1 MRTSDGEWVVAR
13 LRSHGRALFWPTLLL
28 LLVSGGIGFG
38 YGRLP
43 EEWQNLAIL
52 GAAALIV
59 LVGCVGPWVRW
70 MARTITI
77 TSERII
83 LRSGVLVRERQ
94 EVRHSRIEEVAV
106 RRSGLQLVFATGDV
120 LLHTGASRPVVL
132 RDVSSPKLVAE
143 AIDDLVDDA
152 PGEDWDDDE
161 YDADGDF
168 PETSIR

>member
-1 MRTSDGEWVVAR
+1 MRLSEGEWVVVR
-13 LRSHGRALFWPTLLL
+13 LRSHGRALFWPTVL
-28 LLVSGGIGFG
+28 LLVVSGGVGFG

-59 LVGCVGPWVRW
+59 LVGCVGPYVRW

-77 TSERII
+77 TSERVV
-83 LRSGVLVRERQ
+83 LRSGVLVRERR
-94 EVRHSRIEEVAV
+94 EVRNSRIEEVTV
-106 RRSGLQLVFATGDV
+106 RRRGLQLLFATGDV
-120 LLHTGASRPVVL
+120 LLDTGASRPVVL

-143 AIDDLVDDA
+143 AIDDLVGDA
-152 PGEDWDDDE
+152 PDDDWDDDE

>member
-1 MRTSDGEWVVAR
+1 
-13 LRSHGRALFWPTLLL
+13 
-28 LLVSGGIGFG
+28 
-38 YGRLP
+38 
-43 EEWQNLAIL
+43 
-52 GAAALIV
+52 
-59 LVGCVGPWVRW
+59 

-152 PGEDWDDDE
+152 PGEDWDDGE